1 MGFFATNT
9 KKMVWWLETK
19 QYWWHKVI
27 IKFKDYIFGETF
39 APIARLEAIYI
50 LLVFV
55 CAHNIKL
62 LQMDVKSAFSNAK
75 ISELVYVGQPP
86 DFEDPKNPN

>member
-1 MGFFATNT
+1 
-9 KKMVWWLETK
+9 
-19 QYWWHKVI
+19 
-27 IKFKDYIFGETF
+27 
-39 APIARLEAIYI
+39 LEAIYI